1 MRSHRT
7 GRGAAGLALC
17 AATIAALVPGA
28 VRGASQLP
36 SISADGKHVA
46 FQSVATNFATG
57 TDMWTPNVYVR
68 DLG

>member
-1 MRSHRT
+1 
-7 GRGAAGLALC
+7 
-17 AATIAALVPGA
+17 VPGA